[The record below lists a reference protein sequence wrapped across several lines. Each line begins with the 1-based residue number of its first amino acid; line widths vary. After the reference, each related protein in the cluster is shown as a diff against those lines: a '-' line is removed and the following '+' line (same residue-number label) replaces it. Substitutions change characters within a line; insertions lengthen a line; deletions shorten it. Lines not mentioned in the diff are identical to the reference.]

1 MLGKNPK
8 ISTSTTK
15 KGKQMELLIV
25 ALALSTVAV
34 IAQLA
39 DVTTKRD

>member
-1 MLGKNPK
+1 MVKTLRCDP
-8 ISTSTTK
+8 STTK

-25 ALALSTVAV
+25 ALTLSTVAV